1 MVRYAVLDLEMC
13 NVPRKSRKERNV
25 NEIIEIGAVLLDE
38 DYNCVDEFK
47 TFVSPDEGVVDEYIH
62 DLTGISQKD
71 LEGAPDIRTAL
82 EMLSSWIPQETVV
95 ITWSDSDER
104 QIRSETERKG
114 ICGLC
119 GFLEGCIDC
128 QADFSRRM
136 ETRKI
141 YNLKEALII
150 SGIEYDEDIHDALVD
165 ARNTAMLFT
174 KMKKEKNLRLTPYYS
189 YEQTEKLSYNPF
201 ADLLAGCAV

>member
-13 NVPRKSRKERNV
+13 KVPKKHKKARSI

-38 DYNCVDEFK
+38 DYNSVDEFK
-47 TFVSPDEGVVDEYIH
+47 TFVSPEEGVVDAYIH
-62 DLTGISQKD
+62 ELTGISQED
-71 LEGAPDIRTAL
+71 LQGAPDLKTAL
-82 EMLSSWIPQETVV
+82 EMFSSWIPEDTVV

-104 QIRSETERKG
+104 QIRNETERKG

-119 GFLEGCIDC
+119 DFLEGCIDC
-128 QADFSRRM
+128 QADFSNRM
-136 ETRKI
+136 ETRKV

-150 SGIEYDEDIHDALVD
+150 TGIEYDEDIHDALVD
-165 ARNTAMLFT
+165 ARNTALLFT

-189 YEQTEKLSYNPF
+189 YEQTGKMSYNPF